1 MKIFY
6 SLLILALF
14 SGFSCQK
21 KQTFFK
27 DKIRDY
33 NTFHQQAID
42 FCRKNDLS
50 TDYYF
55 LIDMSIHSGKN
66 RFFVYDFINKKIEF
80 EKLVTHGICDVFQEN
95 STQWE
100 KAKFS
105 NKIDSHCSSKGKYRT
120 GKRDSSKWGIGIK
133 YWLIGLENS
142 NSNSEKRV
150 TVLHSWE
157 AVSDTE
163 IYPNYNALSWGCP
176 AVSDAFMT
184 ILDKKLQ
191 KTKKPVL
198 MWIIE

>member
-6 SLLILALF
+6 SLLAIGLF

-21 KQTFFK
+21 KATVPK
-27 DKIRDY
+27 NKIKDY
-33 NTFHQQAID
+33 NVFHEQAID
-42 FCRKNDLS
+42 FCNRNDLS

-66 RFFVYDFINKKIEF
+66 RFFVYDFIDKKVTF
-80 EKLVTHGICDVFQEN
+80 EKLVTHGSCDIFEKN
-95 STQWE
+95 LTKWE

-105 NKIDSHCSSKGKYRT
+105 NKMNSHCSAKGKFKT
-120 GKRDSSKWGIGIK
+120 GKRESSKWGIGIK
-133 YWLIGLENS
+133 YWLIGLEQS

-150 TVLHSWE
+150 TVMHSWN

-176 AVSDAFMT
+176 AVSDNFMT

-191 KTKKPVL
+191 KTEKPVL
-198 MWIIE
+198 LWIID